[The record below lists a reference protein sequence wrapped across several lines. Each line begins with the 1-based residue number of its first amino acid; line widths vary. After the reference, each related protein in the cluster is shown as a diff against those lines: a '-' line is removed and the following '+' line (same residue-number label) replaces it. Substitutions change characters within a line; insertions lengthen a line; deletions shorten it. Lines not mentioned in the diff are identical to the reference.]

1 MYAKELCETRVAP
14 QQEGEVHGLL
24 LQLDQSLEALMD
36 AVNTMQYRLEPVL
49 RSSDP
54 QVAGKDGVQRSPT
67 TQVGERLLLQ
77 INRVTHANDLLR
89 EAINR
94 LEV

>member
-36 AVNTMQYRLEPVL
+36 SVNTMQYRLEPVL
-49 RSSDP
+49 RQSEP
-54 QVAGKDGVQRSPT
+54 QVAGKDGVQRCPS

-77 INRVTHANDLLR
+77 INRVSHATDVLR
-89 EAINR
+89 EALNR